1 MTVFTHAHELIKTIK
16 EVTEEGMDMI
26 RSEKTTEAMAAIR
39 RRTDTRPRVGIILG
53 SGLGAVADAVENP
66 VVIRY
71 DEIPYWPRTT
81 VVGHAGRLVIGMLE
95 GIPVVTMQGRAH
107 YYEGYAMDEI
117 TFPIRVFGELGV
129 TSLFATNASGDDDA
143 EGDVVDLL
151 RLLRGRY
158 VLEPPRGEEV
168 HPRRSMTPD
177 LAGERVA
184 VHAVELRGADPHGG
198 VEEDRDLGKHYS
210 DRKSVV

>member
-81 VVGHAGRLVIGMLE
+81 AVGHAGRMLLC
-95 GIPVVTMQGRAH
+95 P
-107 YYEGYAMDEI
+107 
-117 TFPIRVFGELGV
+117 
-129 TSLFATNASGDDDA
+129 
-143 EGDVVDLL
+143 
-151 RLLRGRY
+151 
-158 VLEPPRGEEV
+158 
-168 HPRRSMTPD
+168 
-177 LAGERVA
+177 
-184 VHAVELRGADPHGG
+184 
-198 VEEDRDLGKHYS
+198 
-210 DRKSVV
+210 